1 MRNVSDSNLPTTK
14 NNSMVMDATME
25 STANNPGVLSNRSSL
40 VKFIRD
46 EDRRRAKNATKESD
60 TLIVTNPYRSVDQL
74 HHE

>member
-25 STANNPGVLSNRSSL
+25 STAQNPGVLSNRSSL

-46 EDRRRAKNATKESD
+46 EDRRRVKNATKESD
-60 TLIVTNPYRSVDQL
+60 TIIVTNPYRSVDQL